1 MEKKKIRILIVDDSK
16 MMRSMIKKNCVMD
29 GYTKIDMA
37 TNGKEA
43 LEMLQQK
50 KYHLVTLD
58 VAMPVMDGSEF
69 LEILRQFEEFNDI
82 LVMMITAE
90 ADRELILKFI
100 ELGANEYIV
109 KPFSTETFQRKVG
122 HMLAHRNRTK
132 EEIMADLDNEKKEH
146 ENLLSQVKDHLAS
159 SSSKD
164 NDGSRAKFCPKCGTK
179 ALENSNFCHQCGES
193 LAV

>member
-1 MEKKKIRILIVDDSK
+1 MEKKDFRILIVDDSK
-16 MMRSMIKKNCVMD
+16 MMRSMIKKNCLTD

-43 LEMLQQK
+43 LEMLQKK

-58 VAMPVMDGSEF
+58 VAMPVMDGYEF
-69 LEILRQFEEFNDI
+69 LETLRQFEEFNDI

-90 ADRELILKFI
+90 ADKELILKFI
-100 ELGANEYIV
+100 ELGANEYVV
-109 KPFSTETFQRKVG
+109 KPFSSETFQKKVG
-122 HMLAHRNRTK
+122 RMMAHKKRSK
-132 EEIMADLDNEKKEH
+132 EEIIADLDNEKKEH
-146 ENLLSQVKDHLAS
+146 ENLLSQVKEHLAAAS
-159 SSSKD
+159 S
-164 NDGSRAKFCPKCGTK
+164 NGSDENRAKFCPQCGTK